1 MGLREGFAMDV
12 STVVQ
17 DFVRQHF
24 GPGVRLKAAPL
35 WGGLV
40 ARDVVRVDVY
50 RAQQPLGSFV
60 AKPFTAETSREI
72 RIYRMLKSGHHRHL
86 LPALLGWRS
95 IGRSRGYAFLEWV
108 PGEHPWPWSSVRCSS
123 LVLEE
128 LASLHSWRLPK
139 RGEAA
144 LAGLDYELELRES
157 ARSTVA
163 EYRRAFATGVRPGNR
178 PMLRALERFAG
189 DLPRLRREL
198 LAFTG
203 VTLVHGDVHTGNVV
217 LTGKGTSY
225 RPVFFAWAK
234 ARMGSPLED
243 VASWVHSLAI
253 WEPEARRRHDTML
266 QRYLAARGCAGTL
279 SRGFREACILAGAC
293 NALAGALRY
302 HLTVLQDS
310 RAPAEAKVDSYRAA
324 ADWLRIV
331 RRADACR
338 AV

>member
-1 MGLREGFAMDV
+1 MVLSRI
-12 STVVQ
+12 VQ

-24 GPGVRLKAAPL
+24 GPGVRVKATPL

-40 ARDVVRVDVY
+40 ARDVARVDVC
-50 RAQQPLGSFV
+50 RGRQPLATFV
-60 AKPFTAETSREI
+60 AKPFSAETSREV
-72 RIYRMLKSGHHRHL
+72 RIYRMLNSAHHHL

-95 IGRSRGYAFLEWV
+95 TGRSRGYAFLEWV
-108 PGEHPWPWSSVRCSS
+108 PAEHPWPWGDLRSSS

-128 LASLHSWRLPK
+128 LAFLHRSRLPR

-144 LAGLDYELELRES
+144 LAGLDYERELRES
-157 ARSTVA
+157 AQSTLA
-163 EYRRAFATGVRPGNR
+163 EYRRAFANGVRPGNR
-178 PMLRALERFAG
+178 PMLRALERFTA
-189 DLPRLRREL
+189 DVPRLRREL

-203 VTLVHGDVHTGNVV
+203 ATLVHGDVHTGNVI
-217 LTGKGTSY
+217 LTRKGPHS
-225 RPVFFAWAK
+225 RPVFIDWAK

-243 VASWVHSLAI
+243 VASWVQSLAM

-266 QRYLAARGCAGTL
+266 QRYLIARGSAGML

-302 HLTVLQDS
+302 HLAVLQDS
-310 RAPAEAKVDSYRAA
+310 KASAGAKGDSYRAA

-331 RRADACR
+331 RRAEACC